1 MENENYWSC
10 TVVDIFEWQAGP
22 FQRAVCH
29 PNCCPAIYLHE
40 YLHSSRLI
48 YLTELFQ
55 QQHSN
60 LQFVAAKV
68 NKITYRLPP
77 SHFFFF
83 CCLIITGSKSQSLLS
98 NCSHILNFILLC
110 NLSILWKRNSNSK
123 FSPAIQDGDSPPS
136 SFRMDKN
143 CWPCYQ
149 FLHSENHLRTSPN
162 WPQMTKHTANLALP
176 LVPTPQEQNNCI
188 CFSSIVV
195 TGN

>member
-22 FQRAVCH
+22 FQRAVCQ

-77 SHFFFF
+77 SHLFFFAVLSSQAPNPRAFSPTAVISSISFF
-83 CCLIITGSKSQSLLS
+83 CVICQYFERETVIVSSHLQFKMVTHHLLHSGWTKIAGRVTCISAFWKSFKNIPKLTSDYQTYSKSCPTSGAHTS
-98 NCSHILNFILLC
+98 
-110 NLSILWKRNSNSK
+110 
-123 FSPAIQDGDSPPS
+123 
-136 SFRMDKN
+136 
-143 CWPCYQ
+143 
-149 FLHSENHLRTSPN
+149 RT
-162 WPQMTKHTANLALP
+162 K
-176 LVPTPQEQNNCI
+176 
-188 CFSSIVV
+188 
-195 TGN
+195 